1 MCSIPTIPTCPPTKR
16 GSCASVTSFKH
27 KVQARRAER
36 DHTLSLTPAQRYV
49 LRELRLVYGNVE
61 DAALQRQIT
70 LLEAGFR
77 QPNPRPAVQKEL
89 KRIRDE
95 GVTEMALVDALSHV
109 YSAYGLDAASPSP
122 TAAQARDETPAQ
134 VVCSE
139 AGTPQTPITPAHT
152 P

>member
-49 LRELRLVYGNVE
+49 LRELRLVYSNVE
-61 DAALQRQIT
+61 DEDLQRQIS
-70 LLEAGFR
+70 LLEAAFR
-77 QPNPRPAVQKEL
+77 QPNPRPAVRNEL
-89 KRIRDE
+89 NRIRRE
-95 GVTEMALVDALSHV
+95 GLTEMALVDALSRV
-109 YSAYGLDAASPSP
+109 YYLYGLDAAPP
-122 TAAQARDETPAQ
+122 AHTAAQARDEKPAQ

-139 AGTPQTPITPAHT
+139 AGGKR
-152 P
+152 